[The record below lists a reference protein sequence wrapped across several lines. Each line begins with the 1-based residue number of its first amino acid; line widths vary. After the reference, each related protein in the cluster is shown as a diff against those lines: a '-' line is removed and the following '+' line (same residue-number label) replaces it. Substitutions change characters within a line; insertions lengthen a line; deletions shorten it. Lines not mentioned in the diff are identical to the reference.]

1 MKKYQTDELQEMI
14 DWDNIMKMNRYAGGH
29 DDQMIGL
36 FKDSI
41 LIAHWNEND
50 YQGMVA
56 TCVML
61 SGKGFDGKFAIYNDY
76 YGSCS
81 GCDSWEGADDD
92 SVKSMCINLS
102 NGAYVFENINDI
114 VLFLNGENKDNYSWN
129 GKASSNLLSEILK
142 NIQINRDL
150 KIEQIIS

>member
-1 MKKYQTDELQEMI
+1 MKKYYQTDELQKMI

-36 FKDSI
+36 FKDST

-61 SGKGFDGKFAIYNDY
+61 SNGKFAIYNDY

-92 SVKSMCINLS
+92 SVRSMCINLS
-102 NGAYVFENINDI
+102 NGAYVFENINDV
-114 VLFLNGENKDNYSWN
+114 VLFLHDENKDGYSWN
-129 GKASSNLLSEILK
+129 GNASSNLLSEILK
-142 NIQINRDL
+142 NIQILRDI
-150 KIEQIIS
+150 KIEKIIQ